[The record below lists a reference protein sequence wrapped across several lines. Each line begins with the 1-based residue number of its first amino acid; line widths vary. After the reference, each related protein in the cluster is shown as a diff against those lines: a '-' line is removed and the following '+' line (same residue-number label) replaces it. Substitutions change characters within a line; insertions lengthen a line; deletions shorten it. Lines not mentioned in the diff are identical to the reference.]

1 MFMFDLDKWGEIFQ
15 ALTRN
20 KARSLLTAFGIFW
33 GTFMLV
39 LLMGGSKGLKAMMQ
53 SNFDGFAQNSYMA
66 YPELTTKAYGGFQV
80 GRQWNFEKKDLRLLH
95 RHLPEADVITPL
107 LMQWGKGV
115 EFRDRKMFC
124 TIKGVAP
131 EYADIENPKLS
142 QGRYIQDIDL
152 KTHRKV
158 CVIGKR
164 VAQELFSNGENPLGK
179 FIKIE
184 NVYYQIVGVSQLDNK
199 IGIGGGT
206 SKAIYIPLTTFQRIN
221 NTGDDI
227 GSIAITMRP
236 GYSVNTVQPTIER
249 LLKEAHRVN
258 PDDDQ
263 ALMSFNMEAMFQMV
277 QSLFD
282 GINILV
288 WLIGIGTLISGS
300 IGVSNIMMVVVKE
313 RTTEIGIRRAIGA
326 HPRHIL
332 SQILSE
338 SMVITIMAGL
348 SGIFFAVLILAGME
362 IGVATAMPDL
372 DTPNF
377 QISFSL
383 AVASAFGL
391 SLLGTAAGIAPA
403 LRALSIKPI
412 DAIRDE

>member
-15 ALTRN
+15 ALIRN

-66 YPELTTKAYGGFQV
+66 YPTATTKAYGGFQV

-131 EYADIENPKLS
+131 EYSVIENPKLS
-142 QGRYIQDIDL
+142 SGRYIQDIDL

>member
-80 GRQWNFEKKDLRLLH
+80 GRQWNFEKKDLKLLR

-107 LMQWGKGV
+107 HMQWGQNT
-115 EFRDRKMFC
+115 EFRDRKMSC

-152 KTHRKV
+152 QNHRKV

-164 VAQELFSNGENPLGK
+164 VAKELFPNGENPLGK
-179 FIKIE
+179 FIKIA
-184 NVYYQIVGVSQLDNK
+184 NVYYQVLGVSQLDNK

-236 GYSVNTVQPTIER
+236 GSSVNAVQPIIER
-249 LLKEAHRVN
+249 LLKKTHRVH
-258 PDDDQ
+258 PDDEQ

-326 HPRHIL
+326 HPSHIL

-338 SMVITIMAGL
+338 SAVITIMAGL
-348 SGIFFAVLILAGME
+348 SGIFFAVLVLAGIE
-362 IGVATAMPDL
+362 FLVATGMADL
-372 DTPNF
+372 ETPNF

-383 AVASAFGL
+383 AIASAFAL